1 MKKFLIPLI
10 PLLLALSCTPA
21 KDSFSYQNFYGFGEV
36 EPFGQIVLSGQSVK
50 LQVIEDQTDGKWMQQ
65 QTIFFLCDLTGFTET
80 GAYQATLKMYEPVA
94 RKGVVKK
101 STSDPATYGTDAVAL
116 YQDWGS
122 NPKERWIDV
131 SCLTTSLKD
140 SQTPHT
146 VNLVLDDVRSNT
158 DTVYLELHHQGSG
171 ESFEN

>member
-80 GAYQATLKMYEPVA
+80 GAY
-94 RKGVVKK
+94 
-101 STSDPATYGTDAVAL
+101 
-116 YQDWGS
+116 
-122 NPKERWIDV
+122 
-131 SCLTTSLKD
+131 
-140 SQTPHT
+140 
-146 VNLVLDDVRSNT
+146 
-158 DTVYLELHHQGSG
+158 
-171 ESFEN
+171 